1 MLKTIKKQPIAFYDI
16 SRYIESQIDYYVK
29 EKDWFKET
37 YHTFNDIDIKDI
49 THEQIE
55 NAVWEDMI
63 LSEIY
68 YENLIED
75 INWEFKNKKGM
86 LVKVKGSNITWRNLE
101 GVKEFILNEPNDIL
115 NEIIPANT
123 DFCFYLDKINNN
135 EYEVILS
142 HHDSPTGEYYNIK
155 LIDNE

>member
-1 MLKTIKKQPIAFYDI
+1 MKTIKKQPIAFYDI

-37 YHTFNDIDIKDI
+37 YYTFNDIDIKDI
-49 THEQIE
+49 TYEQIE
-55 NAVWEDMI
+55 NTVWEDSM
-63 LSEIY
+63 LYEIH

-75 INWEFKNKKGM
+75 INWEFKNKEGM
-86 LVKVKGSNITWRNLE
+86 LVKVEGSNMTWRNLK
-101 GVKEFILNEPNDIL
+101 GTKEFILNEPTDIL
-115 NEIIPANT
+115 NEIIPTNT
-123 DFCFYLDKINNN
+123 DYCFYLDKINDN
-135 EYEVILS
+135 EYEVVLS

>member
-1 MLKTIKKQPIAFYDI
+1 MKTIKKQPIAFYDI

-37 YHTFNDIDIKDI
+37 YYTFNDIDIEDI
-49 THEQIE
+49 TYEQIE
-55 NAVWEDMI
+55 NTVWEDSM
-63 LSEIY
+63 LYEIH

-75 INWEFKNKKGM
+75 INWEFKNKEGM
-86 LVKVKGSNITWRNLE
+86 LVKVEGSNMTWRNLK
-101 GVKEFILNEPNDIL
+101 GTKEFILNEPTDIL
-115 NEIIPANT
+115 NEIIPTNT
-123 DFCFYLDKINNN
+123 DYCFYLDKINDN
-135 EYEVILS
+135 EYEVVLS

>member
-1 MLKTIKKQPIAFYDI
+1 MKTIKKQPIAFYDI

-37 YHTFNDIDIKDI
+37 YYTFNDIDIKDI
-49 THEQIE
+49 TYEQIE
-55 NAVWEDMI
+55 NTVSEDSM
-63 LSEIY
+63 LSEIH

-75 INWEFKNKKGM
+75 INWEFENKEGM
-86 LVKVKGSNITWRNLE
+86 LVKVEGSNMTWRNLK
-101 GVKEFILNEPNDIL
+101 GTKEFILNEPTDIL
-115 NEIIPANT
+115 NEIIPTNT
-123 DFCFYLDKINNN
+123 DYCFYLDKINDN
-135 EYEVILS
+135 EYEVVLS

>member
-1 MLKTIKKQPIAFYDI
+1 MKTIKKQPIAFYDI

-37 YHTFNDIDIKDI
+37 YYTFNDIDIKDI
-49 THEQIE
+49 TYEQIE
-55 NAVWEDMI
+55 NAVWEDSM
-63 LSEIY
+63 LSEIH

-75 INWEFKNKKGM
+75 INWEFKNKEGM
-86 LVKVKGSNITWRNLE
+86 LVKVEGSNMTWRNLK
-101 GVKEFILNEPNDIL
+101 GTKEFVLNEPTDIL

-123 DFCFYLDKINNN
+123 DCCFYLDKINDN
-135 EYEVILS
+135 EYEVELS

>member
-1 MLKTIKKQPIAFYDI
+1 MKTIKKQPIAFYDI

-37 YHTFNDIDIKDI
+37 YYTFNDIDIKDI
-49 THEQIE
+49 TYEQIE
-55 NAVWEDMI
+55 NAVWEDSM
-63 LSEIY
+63 LYEIH

-75 INWEFKNKKGM
+75 INWEFKNKEGM
-86 LVKVKGSNITWRNLE
+86 LVKVEGSNMTWRNLK
-101 GVKEFILNEPNDIL
+101 GTKEFILNEPTDIL
-115 NEIIPANT
+115 NEIIPTNT
-123 DFCFYLDKINNN
+123 DYCFYLDKINDN
-135 EYEVILS
+135 EYEVVLS